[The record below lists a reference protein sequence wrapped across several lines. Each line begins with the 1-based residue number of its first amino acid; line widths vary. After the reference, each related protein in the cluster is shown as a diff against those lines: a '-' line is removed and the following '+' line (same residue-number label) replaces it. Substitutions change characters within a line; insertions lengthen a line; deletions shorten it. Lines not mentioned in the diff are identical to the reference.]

1 MPKFTKVKHFV
12 NYVKHMEAYKKEFL
26 GLPQFKAHENSESMD
41 AWFKGGEKLREK
53 LAGFTK
59 KNKKNQKEAKTSH

>member
-1 MPKFTKVKHFV
+1 
-12 NYVKHMEAYKKEFL
+12 MEAYKKEFL
-26 GLPQFKAHENSESMD
+26 GLPQFKAHEPSESMD